1 MSALTILRA
10 SARNNAWANH
20 RLYGA
25 CAKLSHEEL
34 REERTAFFPTIMKT
48 LNHILI
54 VDWYYVD
61 ALVREGQGRSVFDKG
76 EETFTDFVPLRVA
89 QRAVDMKLLKFVE
102 STSDEKNL
110 ETIVEIQRLDH
121 VQRET
126 VTDVLLHLY
135 EHQIHHRGQ
144 VHAML
149 SGTSVEPPQLDEFFL
164 REELPLRQK
173 DLEELGLP
181 LL

>member
-1 MSALTILRA
+1 MSAISILRA

-20 RLYGA
+20 RLYEA
-25 CAKLSHEEL
+25 CAKLSEGEL
-34 REERTAFFPTIMKT
+34 KAERTSFFPTIMKT

-61 ALVREGQGRSVFDKG
+61 ALLREGQGRSVFDKE
-76 EETFTDFVPLRVA
+76 EETFTDFAPLRVA
-89 QRAVDMKLLKFVE
+89 QRAVDSKLVKFVE
-102 STSDEKNL
+102 GISDEKDL
-110 ETIVEIQRLDH
+110 EKLVEIQRADH

-135 EHQIHHRGQ
+135 QHQIHHRGQ

-149 SGTSVEPPQLDEFFL
+149 SGTSVKPPQLDEFFL

-173 DLEELGLP
+173 ELEELGLP
-181 LL
+181 LI